1 MLRHQVAE
9 ASNGPFPAARLG
21 SFVILVSDILVREVR
36 RAPRH
41 VSATLEDLPREAV
54 ELWETGAESEALRD
68 AYLPAGVLTE

>member
-1 MLRHQVAE
+1 M
-9 ASNGPFPAARLG
+9 
-21 SFVILVSDILVREVR
+21 SDILVREVR